1 MRAREYPSTRS
12 GAAATVS
19 ESMSLTPS
27 DARTLE
33 APPPPPLVVALI
45 GLPGAG
51 KSVVAKALAQEFGL
65 HRVCRDELRH
75 AMFPQCS
82 YSYAEKR
89 AAFRALLLAVEVNC
103 ALGRGSVIDGVTFS
117 RRRDLE
123 RLDATLAPY
132 RITPLALFLDCPPE
146 TARVRVA
153 RDLATGRHPA
163 ADRSPDLVD
172 EIMARFDPPPPTCV
186 VIDAAREE
194 PALIEAAIAAVRV
207 RAGR

>member
-1 MRAREYPSTRS
+1 MLATEYPSRPP
-12 GAAATVS
+12 AASLHGRT
-19 ESMSLTPS
+19 MSPI
-27 DARTLE
+27 TLE
-33 APPPPPLVVALI
+33 APASPPLVVALI

-51 KSVVAKALAQEFGL
+51 KSVVARALADEFGL
-65 HRVCRDELRH
+65 HRVCRDALRH
-75 AMFPQCS
+75 AMFPSCA

-132 RITPLALFLDCPPE
+132 RIHPLALFLDCPPE
-146 TARVRVA
+146 TARARVA

-163 ADRSPDLVD
+163 ADRSPELVD

-186 VIDAAREE
+186 IVDASQAEATLVAS
-194 PALIEAAIAAVRV
+194 ALEAVRV
-207 RAGR
+207 RR

>member
-1 MRAREYPSTRS
+1 MSAVTPAPDRA
-12 GAAATVS
+12 
-19 ESMSLTPS
+19 
-27 DARTLE
+27 
-33 APPPPPLVVALI
+33 PLVVALI

-51 KSVVAKALAQEFGL
+51 KSVVARALAAEFGL
-65 HRVCRDELRH
+65 HRVCRDELRQ
-75 AMFPQCS
+75 AMFPRCS

-89 AAFRALLLAVEVNC
+89 AAFRAVLLAVEVNC

-132 RITPLALFLDCPPE
+132 KVTPLALFLDCPPE
-146 TARVRVA
+146 TARQRVV

-163 ADRSPDLVD
+163 ADRTPELVD

-186 VIDAAREE
+186 VVDAGQSEAALIDAAT
-194 PALIEAAIAAVRV
+194 AAVRARV
-207 RAGR
+207 RA